1 MSEKSEK
8 NQQFQFFGLECNFF
22 KWDGKLSFLSIEF
35 GKKVSHA
42 TNSNMYS
49 FPFFL
54 ANATSISND
63 NNSSTNAEDILD
75 TYSHDDA
82 SVDLVPVLEPTGM

>member
-1 MSEKSEK
+1 MPQTVIG
-8 NQQFQFFGLECNFF
+8 NYF
-22 KWDGKLSFLSIEF
+22 
-35 GKKVSHA
+35 H
-42 TNSNMYS
+42 
-49 FPFFL
+49 FL

>member
-1 MSEKSEK
+1 MPQSVIYV
-8 NQQFQFFGLECNFF
+8 LI
-22 KWDGKLSFLSIEF
+22 SI
-35 GKKVSHA
+35 
-42 TNSNMYS
+42 
-49 FPFFL
+49 FL

>member
-1 MSEKSEK
+1 MP
-8 NQQFQFFGLECNFF
+8 QTVICTHF
-22 KWDGKLSFLSIEF
+22 
-35 GKKVSHA
+35 H
-42 TNSNMYS
+42 
-49 FPFFL
+49 FFL